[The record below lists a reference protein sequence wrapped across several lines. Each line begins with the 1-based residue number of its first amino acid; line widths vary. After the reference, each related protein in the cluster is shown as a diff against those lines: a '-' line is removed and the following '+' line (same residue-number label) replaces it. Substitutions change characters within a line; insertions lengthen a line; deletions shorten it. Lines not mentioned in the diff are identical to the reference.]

1 MHYSGETMPSTNEE
15 KRQCFMKIVSKVTQ
29 RNLVDYFEK
38 WGLHPDDTV
47 KAEMAKYD
55 KPSVRIEDNLL
66 PGIDEPIL

>member
-1 MHYSGETMPSTNEE
+1 
-15 KRQCFMKIVSKVTQ
+15 MKIVSKVTQ